1 MRSPQLR
8 ILVGASMSC
17 RSIVPPRAN
26 DIMFFASSP
35 FHSTIGSK
43 SNSLVMSASA
53 LHLCRASLE
62 HRRPKSI
69 QVDGWDDDLAY
80 FSRKRRF
87 RLCVTP
93 HFGLVYDRPRILR
106 FRLMHDPS
114 CGCELRQWSMSLGQ
128 TYCLFS
134 SHRKDCILWTF
145 SVGIHKVELAET
157 LLNDPISRHLYLI
170 SR

>member
-1 MRSPQLR
+1 MKSPQLPR

-17 RSIVPPRAN
+17 RSIVPSRAN
-26 DIMFFASSP
+26 DIMFFASTP
-35 FHSTIGSK
+35 FHSTIG
-43 SNSLVMSASA
+43 MSASA

-80 FSRKRRF
+80 FSRKRQF
-87 RLCVTP
+87 RLMRDP
-93 HFGLVYDRPRILR
+93 HFGLLYDRPRILR
-106 FRLMHDPS
+106 FRLMHDPP
-114 CGCELRQWSMSLGQ
+114 CGCGLRQWSMSFGQ

-134 SHRKDCILWTF
+134 SHRKDSILWTF
-145 SVGIHKVELAET
+145 SVGIHKDDIVELAET